1 MVFRMEL
8 TYNEI
13 ENILDMKYIDASTTG
28 HTLEP
33 GIFEVSDFNMMI
45 KSSLPD
51 EVIVINS
58 IDDIRLRS
66 NLTINSTSKFT
77 EKSFFIL

>member
-28 HTLEP
+28 RTLEP
-33 GIFEVSDFNMMI
+33 GVFEVSDFNLMI